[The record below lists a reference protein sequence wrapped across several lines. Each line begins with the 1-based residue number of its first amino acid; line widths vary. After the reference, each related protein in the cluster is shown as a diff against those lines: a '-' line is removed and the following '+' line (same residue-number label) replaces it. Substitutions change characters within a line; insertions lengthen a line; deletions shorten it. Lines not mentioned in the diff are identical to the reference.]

1 MLITPTIYCAH
12 PRATRGE
19 IFAFVLN
26 DTTGS
31 LDYADSAI
39 NNPAGSFAKF
49 GAALDISGS
58 LVLAGAPRQDGAYV
72 LTETNGRG
80 GRGERILA
88 LISIALTILT
98 RRVTQHH
105 SCAPCWKP
113 EECVCVGICWLL
125 RSTTSMNMTYTTF
138 APSDGTRNQVYRHWL
153 CERVPVQCHVTCPG
167 IRDQPGLANGKQFL
181 TLDFWGC
188 EGLSVRLPCL
198 PYCS

>member
-80 GRGERILA
+80 EGWADRMLA
-88 LISIALTILT
+88 LISIALTTLN
-98 RRVTQHH
+98 
-105 SCAPCWKP
+105 
-113 EECVCVGICWLL
+113 E
-125 RSTTSMNMTYTTF
+125 
-138 APSDGTRNQVYRHWL
+138 RN
-153 CERVPVQCHVTCPG
+153 
-167 IRDQPGLANGKQFL
+167 
-181 TLDFWGC
+181 
-188 EGLSVRLPCL
+188 
-198 PYCS
+198 